1 MNRKV
6 VTLMAACC
14 PLWAFAQVAD
24 QEDMQTQNIDEVEVT
39 AKRKTPLQEQPV
51 GLLNIDVPLK
61 FLPMTVTK
69 IDRVTL
75 ERKHILNMQ
84 DAVRFLPG
92 VIMSS
97 DQLGAFQR
105 YSVRGTSDA
114 VFAYDGIRDE
124 RTLTNTVPFGDLSSV
139 ESIEVIKG
147 PASVLSGHSV
157 MGGVINII
165 TKKPSDHF
173 TANASISYGSWEQK
187 EATVGFGGKLY
198 GPVNYRANIH
208 YANGDGYRMV
218 NADRFSGL
226 FAIGAQVG
234 KNGYLDASVNF
245 NDDHYTTD
253 IGGAPTMPGDVYSVN
268 GDKLFAASG
277 ERNPLCNYE
286 DVFNDIAN
294 NRMRRR
300 NVDVRATYT
309 QKLTS
314 WMSLRDRFS
323 FGHSNLDYSCVE
335 NVRYRTSSEP
345 IYDYW
350 YIDSKNQKQYID
362 IDSVRSGNPLCFNPD
377 HKLYTN
383 TLELT
388 GKFFTK
394 AIEHNYT
401 AGWYYSYFDFT
412 QYNGYGKG
420 DVYGPGL
427 NEMVS
432 VSNPHYVRDWW
443 DSKVSAANITRQ
455 LVNGFYITDVISI
468 NDHWKAMLSG
478 RFDTYKY
485 KRATATISDGRQHY
499 DKENRTDWQTV
510 NTTAFTYRA
519 GLVYLPIPEVSIY
532 ASTANYFKPYNTFYS
547 PRTLYY
553 DKNGNEFNPDE
564 ADGEVFKP
572 ERGYQIEFG
581 ARYEAA
587 KWIDV
592 NASVFYIRKHNVVTN
607 IANFNV
613 EADDNS
619 VEQWTVRAQIGRY
632 TSKGFDFDVTLRPV
646 STLQIV
652 GGLGWSDYRQIASNT
667 KWIPQDKGWNIT
679 LNEDGK
685 VNLRATGVPR
695 TTFYTYVDYTIP
707 RGALKDLSFH
717 LSGTFTDRIYRNIQ
731 NNVYDPSRYI
741 VDAGVYYTIKNNI
754 TLACNI
760 NNLFNNHYF
769 SSSTRLAK
777 PRNFIATI
785 SYHF

>member
-1 MNRKV
+1 MNKKV
-6 VTLMAACC
+6 LTLMVACS
-14 PLWAFAQVAD
+14 PFWTFAQIAD
-24 QEDMQTQNIDEVEVT
+24 KDSMRTHNIHEVEVT
-39 AKRKTPLQEQPV
+39 AKRKIPLQEQSV

-61 FLPMTVTK
+61 YLPMTVTK

-105 YSVRGTSDA
+105 YSVRGTTDA

-165 TKKPSDHF
+165 TKKPTDRF
-173 TANASISYGSWEQK
+173 TANASVSYGSWEQK

-226 FAIGAQVG
+226 FAIGSQIG
-234 KNGYLDASVNF
+234 KNGYLDANVNF

-268 GDKLFAASG
+268 GDKLFAKSG

-294 NRMRRR
+294 NKMRRR

-309 QKLTS
+309 QKLTN
-314 WMSLRDRFS
+314 WMNLRERFS

-335 NVRYRTSSEP
+335 NVRYRTSTEP

-350 YIDSKNQKQYID
+350 YLDSKNKKTYID
-362 IDSVRSGNPLCFNPD
+362 VDSVRSGSPLCFNPD

-388 GKFFTK
+388 GKLFTK
-394 AIEHNYT
+394 SIEHNYT
-401 AGWYYSYFDFT
+401 AGWYYSFFDFT
-412 QYNGYGKG
+412 QYNGYNSG

-427 NEMVS
+427 NEMLS

-485 KRATATISDGRQHY
+485 KRATATIEDGRQHY
-499 DKENRTDWQTV
+499 ETANRTDWKTV
-510 NTTAFTYRA
+510 NTSAFTYRA

-547 PRTLYY
+547 PRTLYF

-572 ERGYQIEFG
+572 ERGYQFEFG

-592 NASVFYIRKHNVVTN
+592 NASVFYIRKHNVVTS
-607 IANFNV
+607 IGNFNV
-613 EADDNS
+613 ETADNA

-632 TSKGFDFDVTLRPV
+632 TSKGFDLDVTLRPV

-652 GGLGWSDYRQIASNT
+652 GGIGWSDYRQIASNT
-667 KWIPQDKGWNIT
+667 DWIPKDKGWNIT

-685 VNLRATGVPR
+685 VNIRATGVPR
-695 TTFYTYVDYTIP
+695 TTFYTYADYTIP
-707 RGALKDLSFH
+707 RGILKDLSFH

-731 NNVYDPSRYI
+731 NNTYDPSRYI
-741 VDAGVYYTIKNNI
+741 VDAGVYYTIKNSV
-754 TLACNI
+754 TLSCNV

-785 SYHF
+785 AYHF